1 MSEIL
6 IKYFKPIV
14 DNFKYSKELNSYILS
29 VLIEI
34 KKNNDFSKDSLTL
47 KYIEAQR
54 KYNFQLYQSLGDW
67 ILFCQINM
75 PDHLKHAEE
84 VYYNAIA
91 QNCYYSCYRLLNRQW
106 KLFEEL
112 ADTYPNVISDLRV
125 SSNKQRFFNNTI
137 CR

>member
-112 ADTYPNVISDLRV
+112 ADTYPNLISDLRV